1 MRAFGRRK
9 TAPAPRGQTLV
20 EVAFVLPI
28 LLLLVFGLIDMG
40 RFVLADS
47 ILSQASREG
56 ARLAAV
62 EAGWIGSTDAAC
74 GQAGG
79 PVCPAD
85 VGTLIADIRTATNRE
100 VAGLGGT
107 ITNVYLSC
115 DAPGNQP
122 SNWATFTSASCA
134 SSGPGNVVSVRVV
147 YTYQP
152 ITPVIGGFIGP
163 VLRQGA
169 ATMVIN

>member
-1 MRAFGRRK
+1 M
-9 TAPAPRGQTLV
+9 
-20 EVAFVLPI
+20 AFVLPI
-28 LLLLVFGLIDMG
+28 FLLLVFGLIDLG

-62 EAGWIGSTDAAC
+62 EAGWMGPTDAAC

-85 VGTLIADIRTATNRE
+85 VTSLVADVRDATNRE
-100 VAGLGGT
+100 VAGLGGS
-107 ITNVYLSC
+107 ISNVYVSC
-115 DAPGNQP
+115 DAPGAEP
-122 SNWATFTSASCA
+122 ANWQTFTSASCL
-134 SSGPGNVVSVRVV
+134 SNGPGNVVSVRVI
-147 YTYQP
+147 YTYRA
-152 ITPVIGGFIGP
+152 ITPVIGAFIGP